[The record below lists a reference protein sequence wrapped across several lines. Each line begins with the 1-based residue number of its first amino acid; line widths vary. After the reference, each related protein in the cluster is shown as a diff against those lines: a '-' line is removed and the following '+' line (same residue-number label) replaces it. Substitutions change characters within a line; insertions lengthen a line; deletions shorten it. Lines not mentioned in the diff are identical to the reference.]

1 MTNAE
6 TIWNVISWYYGNST
20 AIGLMLVLMTVY
32 LLGRKKEYRYY
43 TFSCAVLMFLILNQ
57 LTYRII
63 ERLGE
68 GDTYYR
74 FLWIFPVSL
83 IAAWGGLRL
92 IEKMKSKMEKVICVA
107 VMVCLIFL
115 YSGGKISDWV
125 TLPENIYQISED
137 KIQVADLIEEVTG
150 GERVIVYAEDEL
162 MYGIR
167 EYDANICLA
176 TEGEREYLYHIIT
189 ENDSNA
195 SGNLMLGILVNAKID
210 YIVVRKEYTGAK
222 AALNG
227 GGCVEV
233 GQTDNYILYYVN
245 QEKLKE
251 DLYHTYDSDWKTDAG
266 ICNVEDVMIKG
277 LTQEQQF
284 LFYGDGRLDEF
295 NNDIGEN
302 RILCD
307 GSEEFYSKEYGD
319 YIVCK
324 IDNQSQ
330 GITEQIMKKIESE
343 ERKKKPILL
352 FLNRPL
358 IRGEKSDRLL
368 DWIEEGNSYIQAVY
382 AENADESRKDM
393 LTEKVF
399 QCYITNNAA
408 ENALLVQVRG
418 E

>member
-32 LLGRKKEYRYY
+32 LLERKKEYRYY

-245 QEKLKE
+245 
-251 DLYHTYDSDWKTDAG
+251 SDWKTDAG

-399 QCYITNNAA
+399 QCYITNNVA

>member
-20 AIGLMLVLMTVY
+20 AIGRMLVLMTVY
-32 LLGRKKEYRYY
+32 LLERKKEYRYY

-92 IEKMKSKMEKVICVA
+92 IEKMKSKMEKVI
-107 VMVCLIFL
+107 
-115 YSGGKISDWV
+115 WV

-176 TEGEREYLYHIIT
+176 AEGEREYLYHIIT

-245 QEKLKE
+245 QEQLKE

-399 QCYITNNAA
+399 QCYITNNVA

>member
-245 QEKLKE
+245 QEQLKE

-295 NNDIGEN
+295 NNDIG
-302 RILCD
+302 
-307 GSEEFYSKEYGD
+307 EYGD

>member
-1 MTNAE
+1 
-6 TIWNVISWYYGNST
+6 
-20 AIGLMLVLMTVY
+20 
-32 LLGRKKEYRYY
+32 
-43 TFSCAVLMFLILNQ
+43 
-57 LTYRII
+57 
-63 ERLGE
+63 
-68 GDTYYR
+68 
-74 FLWIFPVSL
+74 
-83 IAAWGGLRL
+83 
-92 IEKMKSKMEKVICVA
+92 MEKVICVA

-176 TEGEREYLYHIIT
+176 AEGEREYLYHIIT

-245 QEKLKE
+245 QEQLKE

-324 IDNQSQ
+324 VDNQSQ

-399 QCYITNNAA
+399 QCYITNNVA

>member
-176 TEGEREYLYHIIT
+176 AEGEREYLYHIIT

-245 QEKLKE
+245 QEQLKE

-266 ICNVEDVMIKG
+266 ICNVEDVM
-277 LTQEQQF
+277 EQQF

-399 QCYITNNAA
+399 QCYITNNVA

>member
-74 FLWIFPVSL
+74 F
-83 IAAWGGLRL
+83 WGGLRL

-210 YIVVRKEYTGAK
+210 YIVVRKEYTGAI

-245 QEKLKE
+245 QEQLKE

>member
-1 MTNAE
+1 
-6 TIWNVISWYYGNST
+6 
-20 AIGLMLVLMTVY
+20 
-32 LLGRKKEYRYY
+32 
-43 TFSCAVLMFLILNQ
+43 
-57 LTYRII
+57 
-63 ERLGE
+63 
-68 GDTYYR
+68 
-74 FLWIFPVSL
+74 
-83 IAAWGGLRL
+83 
-92 IEKMKSKMEKVICVA
+92 
-107 VMVCLIFL
+107 
-115 YSGGKISDWV
+115 
-125 TLPENIYQISED
+125 
-137 KIQVADLIEEVTG
+137 
-150 GERVIVYAEDEL
+150 

-245 QEKLKE
+245 QEQLKE
-251 DLYHTYDSDWKTDAG
+251 DLYHIYDSDWKTDAG

-399 QCYITNNAA
+399 QCYITNNVA

>member
-32 LLGRKKEYRYY
+32 LLERKKEYRYY

-150 GERVIVYAEDEL
+150 GERVIVY
-162 MYGIR
+162 GIR

-176 TEGEREYLYHIIT
+176 AEGEREYLYHIIT

-245 QEKLKE
+245 QEQLKE
-251 DLYHTYDSDWKTDAG
+251 DLYHIYDSDWKTDAG

>member
-1 MTNAE
+1 MQFLCFDFKSVNLPHYR
-6 TIWNVISWYYGNST
+6 TIGRGRYVLSLFMDIP
-20 AIGLMLVLMTVY
+20 GLIDRRM
-32 LLGRKKEYRYY
+32 
-43 TFSCAVLMFLILNQ
+43 
-57 LTYRII
+57 
-63 ERLGE
+63 
-68 GDTYYR
+68 
-74 FLWIFPVSL
+74 
-83 IAAWGGLRL
+83 GGLRL

-176 TEGEREYLYHIIT
+176 AEGEREYLYHIIT

-245 QEKLKE
+245 QGQLKE

-330 GITEQIMKKIESE
+330 GIAEQIMKKIESE
-343 ERKKKPILL
+343 ERKKKANLTL
-352 FLNRPL
+352 F
-358 IRGEKSDRLL
+358 KSSVDP
-368 DWIEEGNSYIQAVY
+368 G
-382 AENADESRKDM
+382 RKKVTGF
-393 LTEKVF
+393 LT
-399 QCYITNNAA
+399 
-408 ENALLVQVRG
+408 G
-418 E
+418 

>member
-63 ERLGE
+63 E
-68 GDTYYR
+68 R

-176 TEGEREYLYHIIT
+176 TEGERIFII
-189 ENDSNA
+189 S
-195 SGNLMLGILVNAKID
+195 LQKMI
-210 YIVVRKEYTGAK
+210 RMP
-222 AALNG
+222 
-227 GGCVEV
+227 
-233 GQTDNYILYYVN
+233 
-245 QEKLKE
+245 
-251 DLYHTYDSDWKTDAG
+251 AG
-266 ICNVEDVMIKG
+266 I
-277 LTQEQQF
+277 
-284 LFYGDGRLDEF
+284 
-295 NNDIGEN
+295 
-302 RILCD
+302 
-307 GSEEFYSKEYGD
+307 
-319 YIVCK
+319 
-324 IDNQSQ
+324 
-330 GITEQIMKKIESE
+330 
-343 ERKKKPILL
+343 
-352 FLNRPL
+352 
-358 IRGEKSDRLL
+358 
-368 DWIEEGNSYIQAVY
+368 
-382 AENADESRKDM
+382 
-393 LTEKVF
+393 
-399 QCYITNNAA
+399 
-408 ENALLVQVRG
+408 
-418 E
+418 